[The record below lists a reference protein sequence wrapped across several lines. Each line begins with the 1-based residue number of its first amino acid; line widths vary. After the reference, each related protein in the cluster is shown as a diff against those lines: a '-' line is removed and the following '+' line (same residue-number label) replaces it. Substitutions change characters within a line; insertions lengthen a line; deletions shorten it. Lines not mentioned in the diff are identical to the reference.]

1 MSEVIQESPDRHA
14 IWKRGL
20 FMILFSLLY
29 GVAELV
35 LSMLVFIQFVVVL
48 VTGGANQQLLRLG
61 GSLAVYSRE
70 VFAFLTFNTEQQ
82 PFPMS
87 DWPQDGS
94 ETSPWF
100 EAESAETQS
109 VRPE

>member
-1 MSEVIQESPDRHA
+1 MSEVIQELPDRNA

-20 FMILFSLLY
+20 FMILFSVLY

-35 LSMLVFIQFVVVL
+35 LSVLVFVQFVVVL

-61 GSLAVYSRE
+61 GSLAIYSRE
-70 VFAFLTFNTEQQ
+70 IFAYLTFNTEQQ
-82 PFPMS
+82 PFPMN
-87 DWPQDGS
+87 DWPDDGS

-100 EAESAETQS
+100 KVPTTEVSP
-109 VRPE
+109 RPE